1 MIKYGNMQQ
10 EEDQR
15 IIGITSAKTQEG
27 VTQEKPKGRGR
38 RSGRF

>member
-1 MIKYGNMQQ
+1 MIQYGNMQQ

-15 IIGITSAKTQEG
+15 ITGITSEKTQEE

-38 RSGRF
+38 RSGGF